1 MTTVASQT
9 TVDDTSGGTALHTGD
24 AGVAGARLV
33 IKNASAT
40 DAVALGPSGLTFL
53 NGFQLGT
60 GATINIDLVSG
71 DALSGICAAGKT
83 AVVHILKA
91 GE

>member
-1 MTTVASQT
+1 MTVVGSQT

-24 AGVAGARLV
+24 AGVSGTKMV
-33 IKNASAT
+33 ILNNSGT
-40 DAVALGPSGLTFL
+40 DAVALGPTGLTFA
-53 NGFQLGT
+53 NGFQLAFGD
-60 GATINIDLVSG
+60 TINIDLAAG
-71 DALSGICAAGKT
+71 DELFGICAAGKT